1 MKCEIFVRNAKWEFA
16 MHLKLFT
23 DGWNEHPLRTEGN
36 MSPIQKWIHGSAL
49 YNQTSDDISPDF
61 GIDWNGPMSSGRY
74 PGSEGHKGVQIPE
87 IQTDLSE
94 EEEQFLVSSIDP
106 LDPSENFGC
115 DIFFRAIQVLD
126 QIHRGRATCKKTTFL
141 TKHVVKEN
149 NRTS

>member
-1 MKCEIFVRNAKWEFA
+1 MNDSLHTYALSFVFLPRINR
-16 MHLKLFT
+16 HLKLFT

-74 PGSEGHKGVQIPE
+74 SGSEGHEGVQIPE

-106 LDPSENFGC
+106 LGPSENFGC
-115 DIFFRAIQVLD
+115 DYSSELF
-126 QIHRGRATCKKTTFL
+126 KY
-141 TKHVVKEN
+141 
-149 NRTS
+149 